1 MANLVNVR
9 KDALTETFTYDD
21 GTEETVDRIAYTV
34 GEVAHTE
41 DCNVTTRIAAGTG
54 PKGAK
59 EVKLADALGEITKGS
74 LTECEP
80 CAKLRAGEHQPNSA
94 TSTEVMNDTKES
106 EAVPTKTLIKIE
118 LPDSLKPTP
127 SIQAIVKALEEGDL
141 TTYTTGEI
149 SKASGVMAAAAN
161 SAMLTLESAGI
172 VTHTDT
178 GTGKNKVRT
187 WTLKSGGRPAR
198 KTAADYKKAMD
209 EKPKRETAK
218 STAKATAAPAAKKT
232 AASAEKATSTRVSV
246 GVRQAKALEYLQKH
260 PNIPKSVLHIEQGCG
275 YQPRTLASVLARM
288 AEKTE
293 FPIQRAKT
301 DAGRQ
306 GFMYVPEKPASTS
319 KKK

>member
-9 KDALTETFTYDD
+9 KDALTETFVYDD
-21 GTEETVDRIAYTV
+21 GTEEQVDRIAYTV
-34 GEVAHTE
+34 GEVAHTA

-59 EVKLADALGEITKGS
+59 EVKLADALGEITTGS
-74 LTECEP
+74 LTECES

-106 EAVPTKTLIKIE
+106 NEVPTKTLIKIE

-127 SIQAIVKALEEGDL
+127 SIQAIVKALEEGAL
-141 TTYTTGEI
+141 TSYTTGEI

-172 VTHTDT
+172 VTHEDT
-178 GTGKNKVRT
+178 GSGRNKVRT

-198 KTAADYKKAMD
+198 KTAADYKKAMA
-209 EKPKRETAK
+209 EKPKPEPKA
-218 STAKATAAPAAKKT
+218 TAKAATAPAAKKT
-232 AASAEKATSTRVSV
+232 AAPAEKATSTRVSV
-246 GVRQAKALEYLQKH
+246 GVRQEKALDALKKH
-260 PNIPKSVLHIEQGCG
+260 PNVPRSVLQIEQDCG

-288 AEKTE
+288 AERAD

-301 DAGRQ
+301 DLGRQ
-306 GFMYVPEKPASTS
+306 GFMYVPEKAAS